1 MLNDKFFNIS
11 QLTRVDCA
19 LVEAQASGPDRQ
31 TAVPPGPALAT
42 SPGPIAAMVLL
53 HTVEG
58 LSTVSHL
65 PEHKTPGITRN
76 LNQSKHLNAF

>member
-1 MLNDKFFNIS
+1 MQNDKFFNIS

-19 LVEAQASGPDRQ
+19 LLLHVVVEAQASGPDRQ

-65 PEHKTPGITRN
+65 PEHKTPGMT
-76 LNQSKHLNAF
+76 